1 MSLSARDGGRK
12 DADVNFASITSLDSS
27 GGWHV
32 LRVAFDGT
40 VTADA
45 AARKVLRQFF
55 PDDADWSGGLP
66 PPLAEVFFENRNWGM
81 SRALSRTWRSF
92 IKIQS
97 GLKLSAN
104 FIPDPEGG
112 YVVLKAGPIA
122 NAVAV
127 SGLPQARPM
136 QKLESSLW
144 LAPAPCRN
152 IWKTCFA
159 GSALKRAWRSLRGRR
174 HDVPVQGLVRR
185 DQLEPGVAVLRLLVW
200 KKRSPFRC
208 FKASPELVRLGVI
221 KSVRFPLSLRNREY
235 LQHERGSRHC
245 QIKLICYG
253 LSEEFQLPSCRA
265 AWWSPSKDGSYAGDA
280 KLRAVEDRRACLI

>member
-127 SGLPQARPM
+127 SGLQLTPREREIVVLVAAGKTNAEIGVILMVSARTV
-136 QKLESSLW
+136 QKHLE
-144 LAPAPCRN
+144 N
-152 IWKTCFA
+152 M
-159 GSALKRAWRSLRGRR
+159 
-174 HDVPVQGLVRR
+174 
-185 DQLEPGVAVLRLLVW
+185 
-200 KKRSPFRC
+200 FR
-208 FKASPELVRLGVI
+208 RLGVET
-221 KSVRFPLSLRNREY
+221 RMA
-235 LQHERGSRHC
+235 
-245 QIKLICYG
+245 LIA
-253 LSEEFQLPSCRA
+253 RA
-265 AWWSPSKDGSYAGDA
+265 SA
-280 KLRAVEDRRACLI
+280 